1 MPMPMSGA
9 TGLRYGEPMRYE
21 YKQVYIPIAKKGWRE
36 LGSALEELPS
46 EGWELFMAVPI
57 IELTAFMPGI
67 SGSRTSA
74 IVHYFRRPVA
84 EHA

>member
-1 MPMPMSGA
+1 M
-9 TGLRYGEPMRYE
+9 MRYE
-21 YKQVYIPIAKKGWRE
+21 YRQIYIPIAKKGWSE

-57 IELTAFMPGI
+57 ISLTAIIPGI

-74 IVHYFRRPVA
+74 IVHYFRRPLA
-84 EHA
+84 ENA